1 MHAQQ
6 AGEIC
11 MIRKIECMVATFNGE
26 EALKAKYCAACTD
39 DTKAKTVQ
47 VQSNVS
53 GNACSIERSIECCAE
68 MARQHWPA

>member
-1 MHAQQ
+1 MVIMTIMLRAVSSRAFWRCGAHVVMHAQQ

-26 EALKAKYCAACTD
+26 EALKAKYCADCTD

-47 VQSNVS
+47 V
-53 GNACSIERSIECCAE
+53 
-68 MARQHWPA
+68 